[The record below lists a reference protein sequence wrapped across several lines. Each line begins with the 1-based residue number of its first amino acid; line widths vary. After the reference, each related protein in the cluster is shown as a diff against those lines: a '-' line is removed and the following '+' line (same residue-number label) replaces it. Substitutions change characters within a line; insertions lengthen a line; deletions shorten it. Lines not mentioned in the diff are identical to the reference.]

1 MDIPG
6 ADYFYALA
14 QVGITFSGFS
24 ALLIAVQQI
33 RGVSLS
39 GFHKWVARI
48 FVQSGMVTTA
58 NAMLAP
64 LFFGMGLTEAMTW
77 RVSSVIIAISSVIRI
92 WRLPTQWRTATKRQM
107 DMRVKIHIWLIM
119 LLNVG
124 LLLNAIGW
132 PFAPSGGLV
141 MFTISWNLFAFFF
154 QFAESVRFFFDEEVE
169 EMDS

>member
-6 ADYFYALA
+6 SDYFYTLA

-24 ALLIAVQQI
+24 ALLIAVQQM

-39 GFHKWVARI
+39 GFHKWVAKI
-48 FVQSGMVTTA
+48 FIQSGMVTTA

-64 LFFGMGLTEAMTW
+64 LLYGMGLSEDVTW
-77 RVSSVIIAISSVIRI
+77 RAASAIIVISSVIRI
-92 WRLPTQWRTATKRQM
+92 WRLPGQWRAATNRPM
-107 DMRVKIHIWLIM
+107 ELRVIVHVWLIL
-119 LLNVG
+119 LLNVA
-124 LLLNAIGW
+124 LVMNALGW

-154 QFAESVRFFFDEEVE
+154 QFAGSLRFFFDEEDE
-169 EMDS
+169 IES